1 MKKRKKINTFSI
13 VIFSIIAIF
22 SIIIFLSL
30 PVLFNYESLENEI
43 ENKFYKE
50 FKINLEI
57 KDKVSYK
64 ILPAPH
70 LLIESAML
78 DLNKNNSKSM
88 LVETNNLKIF
98 IPMQNIFSKFNI
110 RMNYLEIKKANFYFK
125 KKDVKDFRDHM
136 FNRINKPIRIKE
148 SNFFYLDEESNV
160 ILISPIYSLEY
171 LIDIKNRV
179 KKLQI
184 NGNVF
189 DIEYKSSWKKFYNVP
204 VKTFNEIK
212 FKNPNLKIINNFTFK
227 DESNYLGNS
236 LVTYLNE
243 NIGITYQFE
252 KDRILIKPSSKL
264 KKQKIKIFSDIGLN
278 PFYFDM
284 QITLVDKNSKFL
296 IDYFLNYLFKSD
308 ENFLENLNGKL
319 TLIFD
324 DLDNEIID
332 SGKINLLFD
341 EKSIVIINSIFKIND
356 VGIINSNFKY
366 YEKENELI
374 FSSSNVLE
382 IKNNVEFA
390 RKFQLPFKNT
400 RKISKIFFDLMKNVN
415 NNEISISNIHIN
427 KINQDQKDNEF
438 YIIRNIQILKSI
450 LRKILI

>member
-1 MKKRKKINTFSI
+1 
-13 VIFSIIAIF
+13 
-22 SIIIFLSL
+22 
-30 PVLFNYESLENEI
+30 
-43 ENKFYKE
+43 
-50 FKINLEI
+50 
-57 KDKVSYK
+57 
-64 ILPAPH
+64 
-70 LLIESAML
+70 
-78 DLNKNNSKSM
+78 
-88 LVETNNLKIF
+88 
-98 IPMQNIFSKFNI
+98 
-110 RMNYLEIKKANFYFK
+110 
-125 KKDVKDFRDHM
+125 
-136 FNRINKPIRIKE
+136 
-148 SNFFYLDEESNV
+148 
-160 ILISPIYSLEY
+160 LEY

-204 VKTFNEIK
+204 VKTYNAIK

-243 NIGITYQFE
+243 NIGITYKFE

-296 IDYFLNYLFKSD
+296 IDYFLNYLFNAD
-308 ENFLENLNGKL
+308 ENFLENLSGKL
-319 TLIFD
+319 TLILD

-356 VGIINSNFKY
+356 VAIINSNFKY
-366 YEKENELI
+366 YEKEGELI

-382 IKNNVEFA
+382 IENNVEFA

-400 RKISKIFFDLMKNVN
+400 RKINKIFFDLMKNIN

-438 YIIRNIQILKSI
+438 YIIKNIQILKSI
-450 LRKILI
+450 LKKILI